1 MKPVLVWLRRDL
13 RIADQPALLAAAGSG
28 RPVVPV
34 FVVDPLLWDAAGS
47 PRRDRLAASLRSLS
61 ADLQARYAVQLV
73 LRRGSPLRVIPA
85 LAAKLGADAVH
96 VTAETTPYG
105 RRRDAAVA
113 ARLADAGVAWVATG
127 TAYAVGPGTVLTGTG
142 TPYRVFTPFSRAWR
156 AHGAPGPAP
165 APATL
170 VGLRDVPS
178 VGLPRQLPSQLPS
191 PGTAGAVGDG
201 QVGDGQVGDG
211 QVGEAAAHA
220 RWREFR
226 EGALTAYRTDRDRP
240 DLDGT
245 SRLSAA
251 LKYGEIH
258 PRTLLADLG
267 RDQAPGAGA
276 STFVTELAWREFYAD
291 VLWHHPRSAWHDL
304 RPLPGMDYDEPGV
317 AFDAWR
323 AGRTGYPFVD
333 AGMRQLAV
341 TGWMHNR
348 VRMVTASFLVKH
360 LHVWWPHGARHFMA
374 QLCDGDLASNSH
386 GWQWVAGTGTD
397 AAPYFRI
404 FNPVAQGQR
413 FDPRGDYVRRWVP
426 ELGHLTGAAAHEPW
440 AHTTGYA
447 GGYPTRIVEHAA
459 ARAEALRRYAVS
471 RTAAA
476 RGGEPTGGPPE
487 DREIAKSAALG
498 PE

>member
-13 RIADQPALLAAAGSG
+13 RIADPTPLCSAAASG

-47 PRRDRLAASLRSLS
+47 PRRDRLAASLRSFA
-61 ADLQARYAVQLV
+61 ADLHARYAVQLV

-85 LAAKLGADAVH
+85 LAAELGTDAAH
-96 VTAETTPYG
+96 VTAESTPYG

-113 ARLADAGVAWVATG
+113 ARLADVGVAWVATG
-127 TAYAVGPGTVLTGTG
+127 TAYAVGPGTVLTGSG

-165 APATL
+165 APVALT
-170 VGLRDVPS
+170 GLQDVPS
-178 VGLPRQLPSQLPS
+178 DDLPST
-191 PGTAGAVGDG
+191 GTAGAGA
-201 QVGDGQVGDG
+201 VGDG

-220 RWREFR
+220 RWHEFR

-267 RDQAPGAGA
+267 SDEARGTPGA

-304 RPLPGMDYDEPGV
+304 RPLPGMDYDEPG
-317 AFDAWR
+317 AAYDAWR

-333 AGMRQLAV
+333 AGMRQLAA

-413 FDPRGDYVRRWVP
+413 FDPQGDYVRRWVP
-426 ELGHLTGAAAHEPW
+426 ELGHLAGAAAHEPW
-440 AHTTGYA
+440 AHAAGYA

-471 RTAAA
+471 RTA
-476 RGGEPTGGPPE
+476 
-487 DREIAKSAALG
+487 
-498 PE
+498 